1 MKTYLRH
8 QRGRTGINI
17 VWIIVNVLLYTGT
30 SVLLTFTTN
39 AIFSRDM
46 KALLLWSAI
55 NLSVW
60 GTFLISN
67 YFQAVFQEKLT
78 QRIMIDVRDTISR
91 MIVGSSYAQYH
102 KQTTGEYLSPR
113 LHN

>member
-67 YFQAVFQEKLT
+67 YFQAVF
-78 QRIMIDVRDTISR
+78 
-91 MIVGSSYAQYH
+91 
-102 KQTTGEYLSPR
+102 
-113 LHN
+113 

>member
-8 QRGRTGINI
+8 QRGRTGDQHC
-17 VWIIVNVLLYTGT
+17 LDYCERPLYTGT

-46 KALLLWSAI
+46 KALLLWSTI

-60 GTFLISN
+60 ELF
-67 YFQAVFQEKLT
+67 
-78 QRIMIDVRDTISR
+78 D
-91 MIVGSSYAQYH
+91 
-102 KQTTGEYLSPR
+102 
-113 LHN
+113 